1 MPAPSVR
8 LLDLRCHVVRTE
20 TRFPFRYG
28 IASMT
33 AVPHLFLRG
42 EFEIAGRRSVGFSAE
57 GLPPKWFTKD
67 PAAPFSED
75 LAGMLESIERA
86 VTHALA
92 AGAGENCYD
101 WWRSLLAAQRAWAEA
116 SSVPPLLAQLG
127 TSLVERAAI
136 DALCR
141 ASGEP
146 FAKLARENAFG
157 LRPGEIHP
165 ELAGLDPGDA
175 VRAGLGGGWG
185 GRSDR
190 SDRVDPSSE
199 GGSARHPTLFL
210 RHTVGLA
217 DPILDEEIPPGERVR
232 DGLPQS
238 LEACLATQGLRYF
251 KIKLC
256 GALETDAQRL
266 RRIAGLFR
274 RDCPEARYTLDGN
287 EQYASFAEF
296 RAHWESHRADPAL
309 RELLSPPG
317 LLFVEQPLHRDEALA
332 DHVAADL
339 ADWPGAP
346 PLIVDESDAGP
357 DSARRAL
364 VLGYAGTSHKNCK
377 GVFKS
382 LANAALFAH
391 RSASAEH
398 AGAGRRPC
406 VLSGEDLVNT
416 GPVALLQDLAV
427 LAALGVPHAE
437 RNGHHYFRDLGA
449 FGAGTGERLLRDHG
463 DLFRAL
469 DDGAAALSVKNG
481 RLPLASVAAAPFG
494 TAFRIDEALDPWLPL
509 EEWRASG
516 AFEGY

>member
-8 LLDLRCHVVRTE
+8 LLELRCHVVRTE

-42 EFEIAGRRSVGFSAE
+42 EFEIAGRPSVGFSAE

-75 LAGMLESIERA
+75 LAGMLESIEHA
-86 VTHALA
+86 VGHALA
-92 AGAGENCYD
+92 AGAGESCYD

-116 SSVPPLLAQLG
+116 SRVPPLLAQLG

-141 ASGEP
+141 AAGEP
-146 FAKLARENAFG
+146 FAELARKNAFG

-165 ELAGLDPGDA
+165 ELATLDPGDA

-185 GRSDR
+185 GRP
-190 SDRVDPSSE
+190 DRVEPLSE
-199 GGSARHPTLFL
+199 EGSPAHPTLFL

-217 DPILDEEIPPGERVR
+217 DPILDEEIPLGERVR

-238 LEACLATQGLRYF
+238 LEACLAVQGLRYF

-256 GALETDAQRL
+256 GALENDAERL
-266 RRIAGLFR
+266 RRIADLFR

-309 RELLSPPG
+309 RGLLSPPG
-317 LLFVEQPLHRDEALA
+317 LLFVEQPLHRNEALA
-332 DHVAADL
+332 DHVADDL
-339 ADWPGAP
+339 AAWPEAP
-346 PLIVDESDAGP
+346 PLIIDESDAGP
-357 DSARRAL
+357 GSASRAL
-364 VLGYAGTSHKNCK
+364 ALGYVGTSHKNCK
-377 GVFKS
+377 GVLKS

-391 RSASAEH
+391 RSASAEPSG
-398 AGAGRRPC
+398 AGARPC

-416 GPVALLQDLAV
+416 GPIALLQDLAV

-449 FGAGTGERLLRDHG
+449 FGKGTGERLLREHS
-463 DLFRAL
+463 DLFRTL
-469 DDGAAALSVKNG
+469 DDGAAALTVKDG
-481 RLPLASVAAAPFG
+481 RLSLGSVAAAPFG
-494 TAFRIDEALDPWLPL
+494 TAFGIDETLDPWLPL
-509 EEWRASG
+509 EEWRARG